1 MLHLSLRDD
10 VEKVMYIEPPLNVF
24 RLVFFP
30 FSELKTLD
38 NRNRWSRALQF
49 KVERSTESKKLFIF
63 TPVFFIPF
71 AYRIQFIYNLNR
83 YLSLFIIKTML
94 RSLEFYNI
102 VLWLYHPFDY
112 PLIKWFKNKVLSIFD
127 WAEDWA
133 EYFTEYSSKKRAA
146 TGRLEEHIIKDA
158 DIVFLVSAKMLRKA
172 KLLNEN
178 SHYMLDG
185 TVYEL
190 FQGNSDCPPEDLE
203 NIRKPLIGYVGT
215 IGHRVDMGLLQHI
228 CKNLT
233 FCSLILIGN
242 VLIAPSDIA
251 VLKSYKNIY
260 FLGGK
265 DYNDL
270 GSYMQ
275 HFDVSIL
282 PYKPELTSSFPTKL
296 LDYFAAGKPVV
307 STNLIEIQR
316 FKDIVCIAN
325 SNDEFIDHI
334 RKALS
339 ENSVD
344 LKTRR
349 ISVAENNSWAHRA
362 EEIMGLINK
371 GILQ

>member
-10 VEKVMYIEPPLNVF
+10 VEKVMYIEPPLNLF
-24 RLVFFP
+24 RLVFFS
-30 FSELKTLD
+30 FSELKTPE

-71 AYRIQFIYNLNR
+71 AYRIQFIYNLNL
-83 YLSLFIIKTML
+83 YISLFIIRTKL
-94 RSLEFYNI
+94 RGLEFDNI
-102 VLWLYHPFDY
+102 VLWLYHPFDH
-112 PLIKWFKNKVLSIFD
+112 PLVKWFKNRVVSIFD

-146 TGRLEEHIIKDA
+146 TGRLEEHIIKDT
-158 DIVFLVSAKMLRKA
+158 DIVFLVSTKMLRKA
-172 KLLNEN
+172 KLFNKN
-178 SHYMLDG
+178 SHYMIDG
-185 TVYEL
+185 TVHQL
-190 FQGNSDCPPEDLE
+190 FQKKSDYLPNDLE
-203 NIRKPLIGYVGT
+203 NIRKPIIGYTGT
-215 IGHRVDMGLLQHI
+215 IGHRVDIDLLERI
-228 CKNLT
+228 CRDLT
-233 FCSLILIGN
+233 SCSLILIGN

-251 VLKSYKNIY
+251 VLKSYNNIY

-270 GSYMQ
+270 GRYMQ
-275 HFDVSIL
+275 HFNVSIL

-316 FKDIVCIAN
+316 FKDIVWIAS
-325 SNDEFIDHI
+325 SNDEFVEHI

-339 ENSVD
+339 ENSAD
-344 LKTRR
+344 LKNRR